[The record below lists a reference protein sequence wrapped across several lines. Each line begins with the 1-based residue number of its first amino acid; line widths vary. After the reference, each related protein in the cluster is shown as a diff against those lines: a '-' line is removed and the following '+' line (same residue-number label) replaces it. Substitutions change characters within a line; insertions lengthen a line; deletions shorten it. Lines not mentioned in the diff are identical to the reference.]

1 MSNDRYF
8 CSCTFVIR
16 TGHWSPSTAP
26 CGAAGHWLPSLYSA
40 WSTIRRCCWC
50 CPHESVRPPWF
61 YWMSARYPS
70 CCWSHAAP
78 RFNYIAPR
86 RLFNWPT
93 DGLLH
98 SSIPMWCEKG
108 TDPFSR
114 QINNSTRYS
123 VMVGGGRRDWP
134 ELWRGPI
141 WHWLHTLNCVWGHLA
156 RRAINKQ
163 PVDAV

>member
-26 CGAAGHWLPSLYSA
+26 CGTAGHWLPSLYSA

-123 VMVGGGRRDWP
+123 VMVDGWGAEGGIGLNSEGDQF
-134 ELWRGPI
+134 GTGC
-141 WHWLHTLNCVWGHLA
+141 TLSIVYGATSPDVRL
-156 RRAINKQ
+156 INNL
-163 PVDAV
+163 